1 MRMRHN
7 FKPIIVNGLRP
18 LALSK
23 KLAVQAIGS
32 VKLVQRMLHATRHGL
47 CEKPWLRI
55 ARWGEPGRDMLID
68 TSSVEEAYA
77 RLLAGEHPPLMP
89 SENKRQR
96 ISASA
101 SQRRPNSRPNS
112 P

>member
-1 MRMRHN
+1 MRHT
-7 FKPIIVNGLRP
+7 FKPILLNGLRP

-23 KLAVQAIGS
+23 KLTIRVLGS
-32 VKLVQRMLHATRHGL
+32 VKLVQRMLYATRHGL

-55 ARWGEPGRDMLID
+55 ARWGQPGRDLLVD

-77 RLLAGEHPPLMP
+77 RLLAGEEPPLLP
-89 SENKRQR
+89 SEVKRR
-96 ISASA
+96 HSGDAAPTPRAVSL
-101 SQRRPNSRPNS
+101 PNS